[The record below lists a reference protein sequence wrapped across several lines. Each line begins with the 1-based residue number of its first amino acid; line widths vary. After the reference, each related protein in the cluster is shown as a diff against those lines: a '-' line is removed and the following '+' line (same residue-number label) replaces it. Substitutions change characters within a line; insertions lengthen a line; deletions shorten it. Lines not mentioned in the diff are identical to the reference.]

1 MKFESLYEKLY
12 DQAWF
17 DVESVKVLFSD
28 ETESS
33 LRTSLYRFM
42 REGKLASLRRGFHAF
57 LPPYCKKEASGPTLA
72 NQLYYPSYLSERW
85 ALGWY
90 GIIPEKVPMYTS
102 LSPRGTREFSNN
114 LGRFRYRKIQQKLF
128 SGFRSVQISGEVVLV
143 AEPEKALVDLWY
155 LEPGEWTEDRL
166 HSWRFSPGDIS
177 LSALHDWVQRFDSP
191 KIFRTH
197 EAWQAFVAGYDEGEV
212 IE

>member
-1 MKFESLYEKLY
+1 MKFESFYEKFN

-17 DVESVKVLFSD
+17 DLESVKVLFYD
-28 ETESS
+28 ETETS

-42 REGKLASLRRGFHAF
+42 REGKLTSLRRGLYTF
-57 LPPYCKKEASGPTLA
+57 LPPFCKKEVNGPTLA
-72 NQLYYPSYLSERW
+72 NQLYYPSFLSERW

-102 LSPRGTREFSNN
+102 LTPRGTQEFSNN
-114 LGRFRYRKIQQKLF
+114 MGRFRYRKIQQKLF
-128 SGFRSVQISGEVVLV
+128 TGFRSVQISGEPVLV

-155 LEPGEWTEDRL
+155 LEPGEWTEERL
-166 HSWRFSPGDIS
+166 HSWRFSPSDIS
-177 LSALHDWVQRFDSP
+177 LVALHDWVQRFDSP
-191 KIFRTH
+191 KIFR
-197 EAWQAFVAGYDEGEV
+197 AFKIWQVLNTGYDEGEV